1 MNEIPWSLHLLSE
14 VLAAFSVEDPYAL
27 RNVINRVA
35 EAVDAEVVAILRQ
48 GSISHCIGLSAAE
61 QPQLTTHA
69 SEHPSSLELA
79 SGHLHT
85 YWAPMGEGA
94 LLVIGRLTEAFNLEE
109 RSLLRAMGRSIQLS
123 AQVLQALT
131 AEREAKDAALRQA
144 THDAMTGLPSRALV
158 LERLGAMLAAQANPE
173 RVATVLFVDIDRFKQ
188 INDVHGHA
196 SGDQFLIAVAEVLRS
211 VVRSDDLVGR
221 LSGDEFVV
229 ITLTASPRDAES
241 LAARIIERV
250 SRPLL
255 LAGKLVSHSPSI
267 GIAFAIAEDSAE
279 SLIENA
285 DMAMYRA
292 KDRGRGCYATYDRSM
307 RLDAQHRAAIETDLR
322 RGVHQGEIRPYLQPI
337 VTLPDRRLI
346 GFEALARWQ
355 HPRHGLLAPSEFIN
369 VAEDTGLIVEIDTLI
384 LKEACAVVGS
394 WRHAHPELP
403 LRLSVNISGRTFVD
417 PSLPDHVAAALLSSG
432 LEADN
437 LYLEITETMLVEDIE
452 STTQVVERLK
462 QLGVRLAID
471 DFGTGY
477 SSLLYLKRL
486 PVGILKI
493 DRSFIDGL
501 GVDREDEVIVKAVI
515 GVARALDIDLVAE
528 GVETERQLEMLVDL
542 GCDYVQGYL
551 FGRPCDVDTARSLLH
566 PQERLASPSQV
577 SP

>member
-1 MNEIPWSLHLLSE
+1 MNEVPWSLHLLSE
-14 VLAAFSVEDPYAL
+14 VLAAFSVEDPNAL

-48 GSISHCIGLSAAE
+48 GTISLCIGLSAAE
-61 QPQLTTHA
+61 QPLLIAHAQDHPASIELGSGQLQ
-69 SEHPSSLELA
+69 
-79 SGHLHT
+79 T

-94 LLVIGRLTEAFNLEE
+94 LLVVGRLSEAFNLEE

-144 THDAMTGLPSRALV
+144 THDAMTGLPSRSLV
-158 LERLGAMLAAQANPE
+158 LERLETMLTTSAAGD
-173 RVATVLFVDIDRFKQ
+173 RLATVLFVDIDRFKQ
-188 INDVHGHA
+188 INDAHGHA
-196 SGDQFLIAVAEVLRS
+196 CGDQFLIAVASVLRS

-229 ITLTASPRDAES
+229 VTLTATRQDAES
-241 LAARIIERV
+241 LASRIIERV

-267 GIAFAIAEDSAE
+267 GIAIAMAGDSAE
-279 SLIENA
+279 TLIENA

-292 KDRGRGCYATYDRSM
+292 KDRGRGCYACYDRTM
-307 RLDAQHRAAIETDLR
+307 RLEAQHRAAVEADLR
-322 RGVHQGEIRPYLQPI
+322 RGVRQGEILPYLQPI
-337 VTLPDRRLI
+337 VTLPDGRLV

-355 HPRHGLLAPSEFIN
+355 HPRRGLLTPREFIG

-384 LKEACAVVGS
+384 LKEACAIVGR
-394 WRHAHPELP
+394 WRTHHPDHP
-403 LRLSVNISGRTFVD
+403 LRLSVNVSGRTFVD
-417 PSLPDHVAAALLSSG
+417 PSLPDYVARALQHSG
-432 LEADN
+432 LEPEN
-437 LYLEITETMLVEDIE
+437 LYIEITETMLVEDIE
-452 STTQVVERLK
+452 STTLVVDRLK

-477 SSLLYLKRL
+477 SSLLYLKRF

-501 GVDREDEVIVKAVI
+501 GVDLEDEVIVKAVI

-528 GVETERQLEMLVDL
+528 GVETKRQMEMLVDL

-551 FGRPCDVDTARSLLH
+551 FGRPCEASEAEELMEKGQGSLTSSG
-566 PQERLASPSQV
+566 Q
-577 SP
+577 

>member
-1 MNEIPWSLHLLSE
+1 MSEVPWSLHLLSE
-14 VLAAFSVEDPYAL
+14 VLAAFSVDDPHAL

-35 EAVDAEVVAILRQ
+35 EAVDAEVVAILRE
-48 GSISHCIGLSAAE
+48 GKISHCIGLSATE
-61 QPQLTTHA
+61 QPLLIAHA
-69 SEHPSSLELA
+69 LDHPASLRLR
-79 SGHLHT
+79 SGLLYT

-94 LLVIGRLTEAFNLEE
+94 LLVVGRLREPFNLEE

-131 AEREAKDAALRQA
+131 AEREAKDAALLQA
-144 THDAMTGLPSRALV
+144 THDAMTGLPSRSLV
-158 LERLGAMLAAQANPE
+158 LDRLEAILSRSNPGD

-196 SGDQFLIAVAEVLRS
+196 SGDQFLIAVANVLRR
-211 VVRSDDLVGR
+211 VVRSGDLVGR

-229 ITLTASPRDAES
+229 ITSTAMHQDAEA
-241 LAARIIERV
+241 LAARIIEQV

-267 GIAFAIAEDSAE
+267 GIAFALAGDTAETV
-279 SLIENA
+279 IENA

-292 KDRGRGCYATYDRSM
+292 KDRGRGCYACYDPMM
-307 RLDAQHRAAIETDLR
+307 RLDAQHRAAIEADLR
-322 RGVHQGEIRPYLQPI
+322 RGVRQGEIRPYLQPI

-355 HPRHGLLAPSEFIN
+355 HPLRGLLAPSEFIG
-369 VAEDTGLIVEIDTLI
+369 VAEDTGLIIEIDTLI
-384 LKEACAVVGS
+384 LKDACAIIGG
-394 WRHAHPELP
+394 WRLHHPEQHLQ
-403 LRLSVNISGRTFVD
+403 LSVNVSGRTFAD
-417 PSLPDHVAAALLSSG
+417 PSLPDHVARALQSSG
-432 LEADN
+432 MEADS
-437 LYLEITETMLVEDIE
+437 LYIEITETMLVEDIE
-452 STTQVVERLK
+452 ATIQVVERLK

-477 SSLLYLKRL
+477 SSLLYLKRF

-515 GVARALDIDLVAE
+515 GVARALDIELVAE
-528 GVETERQLEMLVDL
+528 GVETERQLEMLVEL
-542 GCDYVQGYL
+542 GCDCVQGYL
-551 FGRPCDVDTARSLLH
+551 FGRPCDAEAAEALLNR
-566 PQERLASPSQV
+566 QATLAKAG
-577 SP
+577 

>member
-1 MNEIPWSLHLLSE
+1 MNEVPWSLHLLSE
-14 VLAAFSVEDPYAL
+14 VLAAFSVDDPHAL

-48 GSISHCIGLSAAE
+48 GTISHCIGLNAAE
-61 QPQLTTHA
+61 QPLLIAHAKDHPASIQL
-69 SEHPSSLELA
+69 SSGLLY
-79 SGHLHT
+79 T

-94 LLVIGRLTEAFNLEE
+94 LLVVGRLMEAFNLEE

-123 AQVLQALT
+123 AQVLQAVT
-131 AEREAKDAALRQA
+131 AEREAKDAALLQA
-144 THDAMTGLPSRALV
+144 THDAMTGLPSRSLV
-158 LERLGAMLAAQANPE
+158 LERLEAILCGSVAGE

-196 SGDQFLIAVAEVLRS
+196 SGDQFLIAVADVLRK
-211 VVRSDDLVGR
+211 VVRSGDLVGR

-229 ITLTASPRDAES
+229 ITSTAMRQDAEA
-241 LAARIIERV
+241 LAARIIEQV
-250 SRPLL
+250 SQPLV

-267 GIAFAIAEDSAE
+267 GIAFAIAGDSAE
-279 SLIENA
+279 TVIENA

-292 KDRGRGCYATYDRSM
+292 KDRGRGCYACYVPSM
-307 RLDAQHRAAIETDLR
+307 RLNAQQRAAIEADLR
-322 RGVHQGEIRPYLQPI
+322 RGVRQGEIRPYLQPI
-337 VTLPDRRLI
+337 VNLSDRRLI

-355 HPRHGLLAPSEFIN
+355 HPLRGLLAPSEFIS

-384 LKEACAVVGS
+384 LKEACAIIGG
-394 WRHAHPELP
+394 WRLAHPEQQLQ
-403 LRLSVNISGRTFVD
+403 LSVNVSGRTFVD
-417 PSLPDHVAAALLSSG
+417 PSLPDHVARALQSSG
-432 LEADN
+432 LDANN
-437 LYLEITETMLVEDIE
+437 LYLEITETMLVEDID

-477 SSLLYLKRL
+477 SSLLYLKRF

-528 GVETERQLEMLVDL
+528 GVETERQLEMLMEL

-551 FGRPCDVDTARSLLH
+551 FGRPCDAEAAEALLNRQETLAR
-566 PQERLASPSQV
+566 AG
-577 SP
+577 

>member
-1 MNEIPWSLHLLSE
+1 MNEVPWSLHLLSE

-35 EAVDAEVVAILRQ
+35 EAVDAEVVAIVRE
-48 GSISHCIGLSAAE
+48 GTISHCIGLGVRE
-61 QPQLTTHA
+61 QPLLIAHA
-69 SEHPSSLELA
+69 GEHPATIQLD
-79 SGHLHT
+79 SGQLQT
-85 YWAPMGEGA
+85 YWAPLGQGA
-94 LLVIGRLTEAFNLEE
+94 LLVVGRLTEAFNLEE

-131 AEREAKDAALRQA
+131 AEREAKDAALHQA
-144 THDAMTGLPSRALV
+144 THDAMTGLPSRSLV
-158 LERLGAMLAAQANPE
+158 LERLEVILSGSVSGHE
-173 RVATVLFVDIDRFKQ
+173 VATVLFVDIDRFKQ

-196 SGDQFLIAVAEVLRS
+196 SGDQFLIAVADVLRS
-211 VVRSDDLVGR
+211 VVRSGDLVGR

-229 ITLTASPRDAES
+229 ITLTAKREDAES
-241 LAARIIERV
+241 LAARIIEQV
-250 SRPLL
+250 SQPLV

-267 GIAFAIAEDSAE
+267 GIAFAMAGDPAETV
-279 SLIENA
+279 IENA

-292 KDRGRGCYATYDRSM
+292 KDQGRGCYAVYDRTM
-307 RLDAQHRAAIETDLR
+307 RLTAQHRAAIEADLR
-322 RGVHQGEIRPYLQPI
+322 RGVRLGEIRPYLQPI
-337 VTLPDRRLI
+337 IALPERTLV

-355 HPRHGLLAPSEFIN
+355 HPLQGLLPPSEFIG

-384 LKEACAVVGS
+384 LKEACAVFGD
-394 WRHAHPELP
+394 WRRRYPDQP
-403 LRLSVNISGRTFVD
+403 LRLSVNVSGRTFVD
-417 PSLPDHVAAALLSSG
+417 PTLPDHVARALEISG
-432 LEADN
+432 LEAEN
-437 LYLEITETMLVEDIE
+437 LYIEITETMLVEDIE

-477 SSLLYLKRL
+477 SSLLYLKRF

-528 GVETERQLEMLVDL
+528 GVETERQLAMLEDL

-551 FGRPCDVDTARSLLH
+551 FGRPCDTSAASALLNRQ
-566 PQERLASPSQV
+566 PALSPTGN
-577 SP
+577 

>member
-1 MNEIPWSLHLLSE
+1 MNEVPWSLHLLSE
-14 VLAAFSVEDPYAL
+14 VLAAFSVDDPHTL

-48 GSISHCIGLSAAE
+48 GTISLSIGLSVAE
-61 QPQLTTHA
+61 QPLLIAHA
-69 SEHPSSLELA
+69 HDHPASIELA
-79 SGHLHT
+79 SGRLYT

-94 LLVIGRLTEAFNLEE
+94 LLVVGRLREAFNFEE

-131 AEREAKDAALRQA
+131 AERAAKDAALLQA
-144 THDAMTGLPSRALV
+144 THDAMTGLPSRSLV
-158 LERLGAMLAAQANPE
+158 LARLETILSSTVAGDQ
-173 RVATVLFVDIDRFKQ
+173 VATVLFVDIDRFKQ

-196 SGDQFLIAVAEVLRS
+196 SGDQFLIAVADVLKR
-211 VVRSDDLVGR
+211 VVRCGDLVGR

-229 ITLTASPRDAES
+229 VTSTATRQDAET
-241 LAARIIERV
+241 LAARIIQQV

-255 LAGKLVSHSPSI
+255 LGGKLVSHSPSV
-267 GIAFAIAEDSAE
+267 GIAFAMAGDTAETV
-279 SLIENA
+279 IENA
-285 DMAMYRA
+285 DLAMYRA
-292 KDRGRGCYATYDRSM
+292 KDRGRGCYACYDPSM
-307 RLDAQHRAAIETDLR
+307 RLDAQHRAAIEADLR
-322 RGVHQGEIRPYLQPI
+322 RGVRLGEIQPYLQPI

-355 HPRHGLLAPSEFIN
+355 HPLRGLLAPSEFIG
-369 VAEDTGLIVEIDTLI
+369 VAEDTGLIVDIDTLI
-384 LKEACAVVGS
+384 LKQACAIIGG
-394 WRHAHPELP
+394 WRLHHPEQRLQ
-403 LRLSVNISGRTFVD
+403 LSVNVSGRTFVD
-417 PSLPDHVAAALLSSG
+417 PSLPDHVARALQSSG
-432 LEADN
+432 LDADS
-437 LYLEITETMLVEDIE
+437 LYIEITETMLVEDID

-477 SSLLYLKRL
+477 SSLLYLKRF

-551 FGRPCDVDTARSLLH
+551 FGRPCDASAAEALLDTRGA
-566 PQERLASPSQV
+566 LASSG
-577 SP
+577 S